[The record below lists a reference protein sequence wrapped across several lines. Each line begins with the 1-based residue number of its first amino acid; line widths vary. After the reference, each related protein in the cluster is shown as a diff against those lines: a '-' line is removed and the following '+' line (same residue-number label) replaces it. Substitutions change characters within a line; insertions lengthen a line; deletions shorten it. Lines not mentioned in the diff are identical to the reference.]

1 MENKKRN
8 TLVGVITAIILI
20 LIVVGIIGLV
30 YSLTNGFT
38 EDFKTFTVEYG
49 DELLPLTGK
58 KLCFERGSEN
68 KFTVNYVFDAPN
80 AESKDY
86 NVKIV
91 ANAETDFEFTV
102 DEQRFSWRGMGDV
115 TKAFAI
121 KKEATSFTLTIPEG
135 YDAEKVLQA
144 LFEGKEVSA
153 PHDGELDDPYLYTLM
168 ISSYNDS
175 VIYRVNFCIQTGNGA
190 DIDVSPDHIIF

>member
-86 NVKIV
+86 SVKIV
-91 ANAETDFEFTV
+91 ANAE
-102 DEQRFSWRGMGDV
+102 
-115 TKAFAI
+115 AFAI

-175 VIYRVNFCIQTGNGA
+175 VIYRVNFCIQTGNGV